1 MDTQDKLRTIKGV
14 ILDADGVWFSG
25 HEYRVVIDGKASIM
39 KSRHFHDAQGLSF
52 LRGLGLKIVFAT
64 GEGEPLQSIVHKIND
79 LPSVRDGSWPP
90 VSLFTGELNKG
101 GKVASL
107 EAWLAQEGL
116 VWNDC
121 AYLGDDRTDWEA
133 MQRAGLKVAPSNG
146 RRFIKKIADITLK
159 AAGGEGCV
167 REFAEM
173 VLDAR
178 GIDETTLPTA

>member
-1 MDTQDKLRTIKGV
+1 MDTQNKLRTIKGV

-25 HEYRVVIDGKASIM
+25 HEYRVVIDGKASVM

-64 GEGEPLQSIVHKIND
+64 GEGEPLQSIVQKIND

-90 VSLFTGELNKG
+90 VGLFTGEIKKG
-101 GKVASL
+101 GKVVSL
-107 EAWLAQEGL
+107 EAWLAKEGL
-116 VWNDC
+116 TWADC
-121 AYLGDDRTDWEA
+121 AYMGDDRTDWEA
-133 MQRAGLKVAPSNG
+133 MQLAGLKVAPSSA
-146 RRFIKKIADITLK
+146 RRFIKKIADINLET
-159 AAGGEGCV
+159 AGGEGCV

-178 GIDETTLPTA
+178 DIDETSLPAA